1 MKWVED
7 WRVLEQELKRFSE
20 DHNKIIFLCIGND
33 MRADDAIGPLIAE
46 NLNKLFLN
54 QPDLIVI
61 NAETVP
67 ENYTGLIRKENPS
80 HIIFIDAVEMNM
92 NPGDIKLIQKDLI
105 IDYSIST
112 HAMPLSFMIK
122 YLESFT
128 DAKMLLIGI
137 QPKNL
142 EMSQNRSLE
151 MKNSLKALTE
161 IMRKT
166 FLIID

>member
-1 MKWVED
+1 
-7 WRVLEQELKRFSE
+7 
-20 DHNKIIFLCIGND
+20 

-80 HIIFIDAVEMNM
+80 HIIFIDAVEMKM
-92 NPGDIKLIQKDLI
+92 NPGDIKLIQKDEI

-128 DAKMLLIGI
+128 DAKMLLIGV

-151 MKNSLKALTE
+151 IKNSLKALTE
-161 IMRKT
+161 IMRKN

>member
-1 MKWVED
+1 M
-7 WRVLEQELKRFSE
+7 LEQELKRFSE
-20 DHNKIIFLCIGND
+20 YHEKIIFLCIGND
-33 MRADDAIGPLIAE
+33 MRGDDAIGPLIAK

-54 QPDLIVI
+54 QPDLVVI

-80 HIIFIDAVEMNM
+80 HIIFIDAVEMKK
-92 NPGDIKLIQKDLI
+92 NPGDIKLIQKDEI
-105 IDYSIST
+105 ADYSIST

-151 MKNSLKALTE
+151 VKNSLIELTE
-161 IMRKT
+161 IMRKN
-166 FLIID
+166 FLLIG